1 MHKMLRNWGEK
12 FPATTLSYS
21 MAKAAP
27 PDDAFPEIFKLIKAS
42 PIEARSITAA
52 KGKKGREKGKVKNN
66 LNN

>member
-21 MAKAAP
+21 MSKVAP

-42 PIEARSITAA
+42 PVEARSITAA
-52 KGKKGREKGKVKNN
+52 KGKKEKKER
-66 LNN
+66 